1 MLKVLPLNETDYDQ
15 HLSKW
20 WKQWSFEP
28 VSKEF
33 LPDDGKGGLM
43 IYDDDTPVC
52 AGFIYL
58 TNSKVAWVDWI
69 ISSKEYRKKPERKL
83 AIDLLI
89 TTLTGIAKNSGCKY
103 SYALIKNDKL
113 IDIYEKLGYTKG
125 ISYNQEL
132 FKYL

>member
-15 HLSKW
+15 HLYKW

-69 ISSKEYRKKPERKL
+69 VSNKEYRKKPERKL